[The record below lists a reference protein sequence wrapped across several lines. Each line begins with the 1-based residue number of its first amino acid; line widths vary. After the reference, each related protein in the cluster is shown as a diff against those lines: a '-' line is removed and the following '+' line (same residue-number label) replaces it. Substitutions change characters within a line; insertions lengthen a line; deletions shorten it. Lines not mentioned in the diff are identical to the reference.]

1 MRAGDAAAV
10 EDSRQTRREGEK
22 EKEEEGG
29 GVEKKDDVYIGI
41 YQNSPFARFFFALR
55 ARMEKKKKY
64 EIAPKTSAKRSP
76 CIGNAFGSVLAI
88 GEAILRPTGNPCV
101 EGTISLKNSL

>member
-1 MRAGDAAAV
+1 MRAGGAAAG

-22 EKEEEGG
+22 EKEEEGE
-29 GVEKKDDVYIGI
+29 GVEKKDDALETIKI
-41 YQNSPFARFFFALR
+41 PHSPVFSPRSAQVWRR
-55 ARMEKKKKY
+55 KKKY

-76 CIGNAFGSVLAI
+76 CIGSAFGSVLVI

-101 EGTISLKNSL
+101 GGTISLKKSL

>member
-1 MRAGDAAAV
+1 MMYTLESIKTPLSPV
-10 EDSRQTRREGEK
+10 FSSRSAQEWRE
-22 EKEEEGG
+22 
-29 GVEKKDDVYIGI
+29 
-41 YQNSPFARFFFALR
+41 
-55 ARMEKKKKY
+55 KKKY

-101 EGTISLKNSL
+101 GGTISLKKSL